1 MRKATKTTLLI
12 LTLIVVCISA
22 ILYYLNNLPNDNYLL
37 NKNAGTIEGT
47 FYKTENWGFLVV
59 DSNEHIYR
67 FGYAP
72 GASTDGICYGDKISV
87 SYTYEKTAASNP
99 QIDTSYIAISV
110 KLME

>member
-1 MRKATKTTLLI
+1 MRKATKPTLLI

-72 GASTDGICYGDKISV
+72 GASTDGIYYGDKISV